1 MLMMIN
7 NIYVAYSIATVAIC
21 ISLLLIWYSR
31 QLIVR
36 LQNILDD
43 VAELDE
49 VGTAYTEHL
58 KQVYELETFYGDPT
72 LEGLL
77 KHAKHVDAIFKSFH
91 LFNSLP
97 TETPIT
103 HHHEEEFEDDSN

>member
-1 MLMMIN
+1 MMIN

-21 ISLLLIWYSR
+21 ISLLLIWYSK

-36 LQNILDD
+36 LQDILED
-43 VAELDE
+43 VAELEE
-49 VGTAYTEHL
+49 VGVAYTEHL

-77 KHAKHVDAIFKSFH
+77 KHAQHVDATFKSFH
-91 LFNSLP
+91 LFNSLL
-97 TETPIT
+97 TEDSGSPHI
-103 HHHEEEFEDDSN
+103 EVYKDDSN

>member
-1 MLMMIN
+1 MIN

-21 ISLLLIWYSR
+21 ISLLLIWYSK

-36 LQNILDD
+36 LQDILED
-43 VAELDE
+43 VAELEE
-49 VGTAYTEHL
+49 VGVAYTEHL

-77 KHAKHVDAIFKSFH
+77 KHAQHVDATFKSFH
-91 LFNSLP
+91 LFNSLL
-97 TETPIT
+97 TEDSGFP
-103 HHHEEEFEDDSN
+103 HVEVYKDDSN

>member
-1 MLMMIN
+1 MLVMMN

-21 ISLLLIWYSR
+21 ISLLLIWYSK

-43 VAELDE
+43 VAELEE
-49 VGTAYTEHL
+49 VGVAYTEHL

-77 KHAKHVDAIFKSFH
+77 KHAQHVDAIFKSFH
-91 LFNSLP
+91 LFNSLL
-97 TETPIT
+97 TEASDLPHI
-103 HHHEEEFEDDSN
+103 EVYKDDSN